1 MSWLAWYTFL
11 SQPRAVFL
19 FLRGELSMTQEI
31 MDTSPRRSFEARKV
45 EALKWLRMEDIR
57 MREQSLRVHKKD
69 GEPVHPQHNIDGNGM
84 STTILTPPE
93 IPKKQDDL
101 KDWKRSP
108 VDDVPTGQDNS
119 RPGIL

>member
-1 MSWLAWYTFL
+1 MA
-11 SQPRAVFL
+11 
-19 FLRGELSMTQEI
+19 QEI
-31 MDTSPRRSFEARKV
+31 MGNSSRRLLFEMCML
-45 EALKWLRMEDIR
+45 EALKSLRMEDIR
-57 MREQSLRVHKKD
+57 KREQSLCVHKKD
-69 GEPVHPQHNIDGNGM
+69 REPVHPQHNIDGNGI